1 MKKRERGVKKERE
14 GVPCIFLLVN
24 NIIHDGYT
32 LVVSIYVHTCVLVL
46 KYARGVK
53 IKNVVCLSIVM
64 KWSEKQTNVFPEIIS
79 LKIYI
84 V

>member
-14 GVPCIFLLVN
+14 GVPCMVN

-64 KWSEKQTNVFPEIIS
+64 KWSEKQTHHV
-79 LKIYI
+79 
-84 V
+84 